1 MLIPCDAFDPQ
12 VRLFALVT
20 GFDLLTTSLLN
31 PLQPGRRD
39 SFDAVQYI
47 LGWTLDYFGL
57 FYLKPSTAK
66 PLAKKPLAMDLG
78 NPWLLWLEL
87 RTRGSWPSLLL
98 RILPT
103 VLLFAMFL
111 DIGSI
116 ATNI

>member
-1 MLIPCDAFDPQ
+1 
-12 VRLFALVT
+12 
-20 GFDLLTTSLLN
+20 
-31 PLQPGRRD
+31 
-39 SFDAVQYI
+39 
-47 LGWTLDYFGL
+47 
-57 FYLKPSTAK
+57 
-66 PLAKKPLAMDLG
+66 MDLG